1 MSLSNSFP
9 TVQASLAMMD
19 VAIRFSN
26 QVQAMDQAIQASVKR
41 MPALCNPL
49 SAINLRLEEQDL
61 FREEIH
67 KINFK
72 VYNIDQLKRIYDTA
86 AYQLPRW
93 SVDLSKKFS
102 AIVQQVGYFRITGT
116 WLPLPSV
123 VPVPYPSEPT
133 YSPEENLTM
142 STDSDVSVQVAM
154 LEVARSFTR
163 QVQALDRAARTSAQH
178 MP

>member
-1 MSLSNSFP
+1 MSLSNPFP

-67 KINFK
+67 KIN
-72 VYNIDQLKRIYDTA
+72 
-86 AYQLPRW
+86 
-93 SVDLSKKFS
+93 
-102 AIVQQVGYFRITGT
+102 
-116 WLPLPSV
+116 
-123 VPVPYPSEPT
+123 
-133 YSPEENLTM
+133 
-142 STDSDVSVQVAM
+142 
-154 LEVARSFTR
+154 
-163 QVQALDRAARTSAQH
+163 
-178 MP
+178 

>member
-1 MSLSNSFP
+1 
-9 TVQASLAMMD
+9 
-19 VAIRFSN
+19 
-26 QVQAMDQAIQASVKR
+26 
-41 MPALCNPL
+41 
-49 SAINLRLEEQDL
+49 
-61 FREEIH
+61 
-67 KINFK
+67 
-72 VYNIDQLKRIYDTA
+72 
-86 AYQLPRW
+86 
-93 SVDLSKKFS
+93 
-102 AIVQQVGYFRITGT
+102 IVQQVGYFRITGT

-178 MP
+178 MPALDNPLDAINLRPEEN

>member
-1 MSLSNSFP
+1 
-9 TVQASLAMMD
+9 MMD

-93 SVDLSKKFS
+93 SVDFSKKFS

-116 WLPLPSV
+116 WLPLPFV

-133 YSPEENLTM
+133 YSPEENLT
-142 STDSDVSVQVAM
+142 
-154 LEVARSFTR
+154 
-163 QVQALDRAARTSAQH
+163 
-178 MP
+178 

>member
-1 MSLSNSFP
+1 
-9 TVQASLAMMD
+9 MMD

-26 QVQAMDQAIQASVKR
+26 QVQAMDQAVQASVKR

-49 SAINLRLEEQDL
+49 YAINLRLEEQDL
-61 FREEIH
+61 FRAEIH

-93 SVDLSKKFS
+93 SVDLSQKFS

-116 WLPLPSV
+116 WLPLPPV

-133 YSPEENLTM
+133 YSPGEKI
-142 STDSDVSVQVAM
+142 V
-154 LEVARSFTR
+154 
-163 QVQALDRAARTSAQH
+163 
-178 MP
+178 